1 MIRGGMRSSRTTTSE
16 IRNRTT
22 ATFGPRVDPTSF
34 PKHRIRLE
42 AAMHTTNVLYEIQRL
57 ILAGEL
63 SQREIAAHLGVSRG
77 TVGAIASGRRS
88 LAGREPR
95 RTYSPLTPTMPPV
108 RCRRCGYRVYS
119 PCMICRVREHRARQQ
134 VLHILAAQRSSSFAD
149 PSQSRATLP
158 RGAA

>member
-1 MIRGGMRSSRTTTSE
+1 
-16 IRNRTT
+16 
-22 ATFGPRVDPTSF
+22 
-34 PKHRIRLE
+34 
-42 AAMHTTNVLYEIQRL
+42 MHTTDVLSEIHRL

-63 SQREIAAHLGVSRG
+63 SQREIATHLEVSRG

-108 RCRRCGYRVYS
+108 RCQRCGYRVYL
-119 PCMICRVREHRARQQ
+119 PCIICRVREHRARQQ
-134 VLHILAAQRSSSFAD
+134 MLHLLVAQRSSGFED
-149 PSQSRATLP
+149 RSQRRRDSAP